1 MAVKRKTGKKT
12 GKCPASIFGRYGN
25 QLDALMDA
33 SGAGMSVYDGVIQP
47 AVSGI
52 NSIVDMIDAKKEG
65 GDVSKKNNI
74 YKPTKKDYQ
83 SIADKFSAMYQED
96 VERVGRGEPARFFG
110 QLNDKPLENVNPE
123 FDLLFSPVKGL
134 GSAAKASSSYGIS
147 SEAVGRA
154 GSILKEIG
162 TGVLRWDD
170 ILRNGTR
177 MMVDEVGKRLSGKAK
192 DFWDKYPGG
201 LIKAFVGRNATNM
214 LPGMIG
220 LDSGDNSSVSFQ
232 EAFKEASDQGLSEFE
247 WNGKVYTTDK
257 KKNGG
262 VIGLKLSESDEKK
275 FKDWYGRLSE
285 YKGLNPNPD
294 DASQYYDYR
303 GFWKENPEL
312 VERMLN
318 DDPDAHFVD
327 TYKLPGHPTFSNES
341 KYGGKELGGEW
352 VVGDDGRGYYK
363 PSPYTSSY
371 IDRTIDYLRGTG
383 EGLIINGEPIIIPKI
398 PAKYRDGGTK
408 KISYQDMKD
417 KMSNLY
423 KEDIERIRK
432 GQPAIWYKSLND
444 KPLEESHPETLLFP
458 YAGVIQGV
466 IDEAEDYEDTGS
478 LSGVASNAL
487 FSAAGSLIP
496 RIIRD
501 PLLYLAKLGVKP
513 AKAKRLAKA
522 IEESDLARYVRFPT
536 YKTVGDRGVVPIG
549 DKDKLFHNMNRD
561 KLRWNEGMVELTP
574 ARTYKTGDPD
584 ALWWQAGTP
593 HRGMERGVYVIDKD
607 KANII
612 GRGTAERQTWGSA
625 DGEGAYLT
633 GSQGLHDIEFYEVDN
648 LTGATFRHVFKR
660 DGGGDIDHPYYA
672 ERDNTNIP
680 GVVYSDKFEKLG
692 DELPF
697 VGLIP
702 EVSVS
707 AELNPEE
714 YREAMKRAEARR
726 GRNYVYAGQKE
737 AFPLLAGITGLG
749 AASSLAGAG
758 ILGPVLNTSMDALG
772 VISNPL
778 DPTNYLSI
786 YPGGLSLGKNI
797 RDYLPDDYVALKD
810 MEMHVPEETLSAIA
824 GNFKR
829 NIAPKFPK
837 YYDDADI
844 SAARRFES
852 GLRGESLSKYRDIVD
867 FIRDNDIR
875 DYKDLKEISSGL
887 SQNEM
892 MSVKG
897 YISRRNQNIY
907 NRDDMLKRVES
918 YISDLDN
925 FRYSDS
931 FDLGEGIGGMYNTR
945 LDLVAVKPYA
955 GSETVIHELRHRMD
969 TGPNAIKL
977 NPMQLIY
984 LDDAYKVGTNPMIE
998 SSGEQFE
1005 KIATNAELFERY
1017 RRKYKKYRKENGI
1030 DSSKYSIDDLYKY
1043 IDEQDPE
1050 DMLIELEHINAYGSD
1065 YANSIREYAGESH
1078 DKLNERIGKLK
1089 KALNYTPLI
1098 LMGVSSYLSNGDNDY
1113 RDGGLIEKQDYIYNR
1128 LTSEYDIPPM
1138 QAAAIVANLTHES
1151 GLRTGALGDSGASY
1165 GLQQWRDER
1174 RKNLNQF
1181 AKERGHVE
1189 PTIDDQIDYLM
1200 YEYNNG
1206 RAFQFSTRGQ
1216 NLYQTGK
1223 SKNKT
1228 FDYYQYSKSDF
1239 DNAASLRDA
1248 VIAWNQ
1254 GVGRPN
1260 KEFAMNDRR
1269 YKIAADIA
1277 YRHGIKDGEKN
1288 YYNDMGYLPD
1298 GEMSGIH
1305 LPEVDIVANQ
1315 PSQIP
1320 TEEQK
1325 KTDYYNTYGRQIVS
1339 QMMSFKPESQ
1349 SVPTSQDVSKES
1361 DKMYQDAAR
1370 ISKAIAEN
1378 KEAEKRK
1385 MLIEAFLPNIQLAVK
1400 GVTQV
1405 GK

>member
-1 MAVKRKTGKKT
+1 
-12 GKCPASIFGRYGN
+12 
-25 QLDALMDA
+25 
-33 SGAGMSVYDGVIQP
+33 MS
-47 AVSGI
+47 
-52 NSIVDMIDAKKEG
+52 K
-65 GDVSKKNNI
+65 KKNNPS
-74 YKPTKKDYQ
+74 YKIEDSDYQ

-96 VERVGRGEPARFFG
+96 VERIGRGEPARFFG

-134 GSAAKASSSYGIS
+134 GSAAKAGSSYGIS

-220 LDSGDNSSVSFQ
+220 LDSEDNSSVSFQ
-232 EAFKEASDQGLSEFE
+232 EAFKEASDQGLGEFE

-371 IDRTIDYLRGTG
+371 IDRTIDYLRGAG

-398 PAKYRDGGTK
+398 PAKYRDGGTN

-466 IDEAEDYEDTGS
+466 IDEAEDYDDTGS
-478 LSGVASNAL
+478 LSGVSSNAL

-536 YKTVGDRGVVPIG
+536 YKTVGDRGVAPIG

-574 ARTYKTGDPD
+574 ARTYRTGDPD
-584 ALWWQAGTP
+584 ALWWQAGSP

-612 GRGTAERQTWGSA
+612 GRGTAERQTWGST
-625 DGEGAYLT
+625 DGSGAYLT
-633 GSQGLHDIEFYEVDN
+633 GSQGLHDTEFYEADN
-648 LTGATFRHVFKR
+648 LTGTTFRHVFKR

-772 VISNPL
+772 IISNPL
-778 DPTNYLSI
+778 DPINYLSI
-786 YPGGLSLGKNI
+786 YPGGSSLGKSI
-797 RDYLPDDYVALKD
+797 IDYLPNDYVALKAR
-810 MEMHVPEETLSAIA
+810 EMRTPEETASVIA
-824 GNFKR
+824 GNFKK
-829 NIAPKFPK
+829 NIAPKFSK
-837 YYDDADI
+837 YYDDLDA
-844 SAARRFES
+844 SSVKEFEK
-852 GLRGESLSKYRDIVD
+852 GLGDESINKYHEIVD
-867 FIRDNDIR
+867 FVRDNDIR
-875 DYKDLKEISSGL
+875 DYKDLKKISSGL
-887 SQNEM
+887 SPKEKK
-892 MSVKG
+892 SVRG
-897 YISRRNQNIY
+897 YISRRNANISD
-907 NRDDMLKRVES
+907 RDDMLKNVES

-925 FRYSDS
+925 FKYSGSPD
-931 FDLGEGIGGMYNTR
+931 FPKWLGGIYNKDF
-945 LDLVAVKPYA
+945 DLVAVAPNP
-955 GSETVIHELRHRMD
+955 STETIIHELRHRMD
-969 TGPNAIKL
+969 LGPNAIKL
-977 NPMQLIY
+977 NPTQLSY
-984 LDDAYKVGTNPMIE
+984 LEDAYIVHPEDVNNPSNNII
-998 SSGEQFE
+998 E
-1005 KIATNAELFERY
+1005 KIATNTEFFERY
-1017 RRKYKKYRKENGI
+1017 RKKYKKYLK
-1030 DSSKYSIDDLYKY
+1030 DSGKNPFDFAIDDLYKY
-1043 IDEQDPE
+1043 IDDQDPE
-1050 DMLIELEHINAYGSD
+1050 DILEELG
-1065 YANSIREYAGESH
+1065 
-1078 DKLNERIGKLK
+1078 KLNGYGEDYVGGVWYYNPLRISDSADKIK
-1089 KALNYTPLI
+1089 KALKYVPSALI
-1098 LMGVSSYLSNGDNDY
+1098 GTSLYLSDKNDEY
-1113 RDGGLIEKQDYIYNR
+1113 KDGGLIEKQDYIYNR

-1151 GLRTGALGDSGASY
+1151 WLQTGALGDSGASY
-1165 GLQQWRDER
+1165 GIQQWRDER
-1174 RKNLNQF
+1174 RKNLYQF
-1181 AKERGHVE
+1181 AKEKGHVE
-1189 PTIDDQIDYLM
+1189 PTMDDQIDYLM

-1228 FDYYQYSKSDF
+1228 FDYYQFSKSDF

-1269 YKIAADIA
+1269 YKIAAEIA

-1298 GEMSGIH
+1298 GEMTGIH
-1305 LPEVDIVANQ
+1305 LPEVNIMANQ
-1315 PSQIP
+1315 PEQIP
-1320 TEEQK
+1320 AEEQK

-1339 QMMSFKPESQ
+1339 QMMSFNPESQ
-1349 SVPTSQDVSKES
+1349 SIPTSQDVSKES
-1361 DKMYQDAAR
+1361 DKMYQDAVR